1 MTYVGFQLSS
11 LFYGPIQI
19 IFAMVMMYFY
29 VQIAFLS
36 GVAII
41 VLLII
46 FNYFV
51 SKRINRLNEKVLK
64 AKDERIKVTE
74 EMLDIIRFIKISAI
88 EKFFFNKL

>member
-1 MTYVGFQLSS
+1 MTYVGFHLAS

-19 IFAMVMMYFY
+19 IFAMIMMYFY

-41 VLLII
+41 AILIV
-46 FNYFV
+46 FNFFV
-51 SKRINRLNEKVLK
+51 SKRINRLNELVLK